1 MLKATLITGG
11 VLLAITGIVIAI
23 GYLLPQAHAATRDA
37 TFAQPPDRV
46 FAVLQDV
53 ERYPSWRSDV
63 EAVEMV
69 VRGPAPRW
77 RERGRHGTITFEM
90 QEAQAPS
97 RMVTRIADTSLEFGG
112 SWTYVLSANGIGTR
126 LTITENG
133 EVYNPIFRFMSRFV
147 FGHTATMDAFLSD
160 LGRHL
165 R

>member
-1 MLKATLITGG
+1 MLKATLITVG
-11 VLLAITGIVIAI
+11 VLFAIVAIVTAI
-23 GYLLPQAHAATRDA
+23 GFALPQGHTATRDA

-46 FAVLQDV
+46 FAVLQDI
-53 ERYPSWRSDV
+53 ERYPAWRSDL
-63 EAVEMV
+63 EAVEMLT
-69 VRGPAPRW
+69 RGPAPRW
-77 RERGRHGTITFEM
+77 RERGRNGTITFEM

-112 SWTYVLSANGIGTR
+112 SWTYALSADGAGTR
-126 LTITENG
+126 LTLTENG

-147 FGHTATMDAFLSD
+147 FGHTATMDAVLSD